1 MKWLIIQKLIRKLH
15 KGLLVTM
22 HEVGG
27 AVTRQ
32 NNNSLKH
39 NITTE
44 TGIYHI
50 KNNGTHRH

>member
-50 KNNGTHRH
+50 KE